1 MWLAWCSGEIILSG
15 AWMLAKSGR
24 SQEKENE
31 ARGIRG
37 NRARYCRALSS
48 DGGNCS
54 LLPSA
59 SAQEAITKCHGW
71 GGFNNK
77 PLSLPVLEAAESK
90 VEAPADSMSVESSLL
105 GSQTTVFSR
114 GLSMSEGAGRPLGAL
129 P

>member
-1 MWLAWCSGEIILSG
+1 
-15 AWMLAKSGR
+15 MLAKSGR

-37 NRARYCRALSS
+37 NRARYCRVLSS
-48 DGGNCS
+48 DGSDFG
-54 LLPSA
+54 LLPVTVRVCSG
-59 SAQEAITKCHGW
+59 SQTKCLGW

-114 GLSMSEGAGRPLGAL
+114 GLSTSEGAGRPLGAL

>member
-1 MWLAWCSGEIILSG
+1 MRGWWLSQVG
-15 AWMLAKSGR
+15 AKR
-24 SQEKENE
+24 RKTKPE
-31 ARGIRG
+31 ASAVTGPDTVVYFPVVV
-37 NRARYCRALSS
+37 ATS
-48 DGGNCS
+48 DCS

-114 GLSMSEGAGRPLGAL
+114 GLSTSEGAGRPLGAL